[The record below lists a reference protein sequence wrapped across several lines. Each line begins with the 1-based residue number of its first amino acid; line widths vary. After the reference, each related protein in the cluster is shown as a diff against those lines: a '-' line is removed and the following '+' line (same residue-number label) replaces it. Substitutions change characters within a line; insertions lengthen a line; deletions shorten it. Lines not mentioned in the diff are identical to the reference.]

1 MDDLVKRAKEFDNN
15 WRAYNSAPSSRRGQF
30 NSRNVRATTTSEDHA
45 QVNATTPQRPRLNM
59 GPLSKEEKERHFK
72 EKLCFYCG
80 KPNHTAKQ
88 CRLRQS
94 SQGQGPS
101 NSRQRMPR
109 QDLRARAAV
118 AQEDTF
124 EETPE
129 EHPAQI
135 AAISYEPR
143 PQFNIPR
150 PHSAPVNEDF

>member
-1 MDDLVKRAKEFDNN
+1 MDDLVKQAKEFNNN
-15 WRAYNSAPSSRRGQF
+15 WHAYNSAPSSRRGQF
-30 NSRNVRATTTSEDHA
+30 SSRNVRATTTNEDHA
-45 QVNATTPQRPRLNM
+45 QVNATMPQRPCLNM
-59 GPLSKEEKERHFK
+59 GPLTKEEKERHFK

-80 KPNHTAKQ
+80 KPNHTAEQ
-88 CRLRQS
+88 SQLRQS

-101 NSRQRMPR
+101 SSCQRIPR

-135 AAISYEPR
+135 AAISYEPC